1 MKKKLYDAIKNYCD
15 ENECWKAYNTAK
27 DWNEILGT
35 TYSPATFTAAT
46 KSGLL
51 VRRKDYRDK
60 SYEYRLA
67 PREEELAEMA
77 EIERKAAE
85 REAERERKEA
95 ELYLENR
102 DMKIEQ
108 DKAFYE
114 LLIKEA
120 NEKYLKAIKNAEL
133 YLERTMDYHAER
145 LAEAEALLNMQ
156 K

>member
-35 TYSPATFTAAT
+35 TYSPATFTAAAN
-46 KSGLL
+46 SGLL
-51 VRRKDYRDK
+51 VREKFCGSK

-67 PREEELAEMA
+67 PREEELE
-77 EIERKAAE
+77 ERRAQAAREAE

-120 NEKYLKAIKNAEL
+120 NEKYEKAIKNAEN
-133 YLERTMDYHAER
+133 YLERTMVYHEER
-145 LAEAEALLNMQ
+145 LVEAKALLNM
-156 K
+156 